1 MNPEDLTR
9 RRLLLTRA
17 RENYGKGWE
26 LLSFRMKLGELS
38 YLAVQILQSQDD
50 SIPAE
55 RMRELID
62 ALARETY
69 EIARGDNDHLQS
81 LR

>member
-1 MNPEDLTR
+1 MNSEDLTR

-50 SIPAE
+50 SISAE

-62 ALARETY
+62 ALAKETY
-69 EIARGDNDHLQS
+69 EIARGDYDHLQN